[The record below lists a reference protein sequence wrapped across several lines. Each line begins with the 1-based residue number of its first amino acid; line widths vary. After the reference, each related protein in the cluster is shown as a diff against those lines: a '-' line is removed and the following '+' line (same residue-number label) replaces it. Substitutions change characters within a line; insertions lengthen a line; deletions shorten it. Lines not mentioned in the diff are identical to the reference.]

1 MTSRSTRR
9 TTEEARRIILE
20 VATALLAN
28 KSYELPGLERLAE
41 QAGVHK
47 MTIYRAFG
55 SREGLARAC
64 AEWLCKQEAALWTQ
78 TVKNCLDATG
88 CRIRVLFTIVA
99 DRLLRETP
107 TECRLHMLA
116 PHFGDASDDV
126 CSTLEERRRNLYDLL
141 LELTKISAAKES
153 TALADALYLVWE
165 GAVVPIR
172 SEAERVR
179 LARNLPVVV
188 DRLLKA
194 YSI

>member
-1 MTSRSTRR
+1 
-9 TTEEARRIILE
+9 
-20 VATALLAN
+20 
-28 KSYELPGLERLAE
+28 
-41 QAGVHK
+41 
-47 MTIYRAFG
+47 
-55 SREGLARAC
+55 
-64 AEWLCKQEAALWTQ
+64 
-78 TVKNCLDATG
+78 
-88 CRIRVLFTIVA
+88 
-99 DRLLRETP
+99 
-107 TECRLHMLA
+107 MLA